1 MSGLARDAAAFKSA
15 LSRQDYSSW
24 HSNPSPA
31 SSQPTASSSSGG
43 AGAAGAAAGIAE
55 PKKKRPKNSM
65 AHHPRCILLHILSSS
80 PDVVYSQPAD
90 TGTGVNLNTQLVYA
104 VNYLKV
110 CYNDL
115 LYMQVIIIKH
125 SFVVSRQSDALAGPR
140 HRYFNTTRYRY
151 ISSREIQSTRPCRTQ
166 P

>member
-24 HSNPSPA
+24 HSNPSPG

-43 AGAAGAAAGIAE
+43 GGAAAAAGSGGTAE

-65 AHHPRCILLHILSSS
+65 AQHPCCILLPILNSS

-115 LYMQVIIIKH
+115 LYIQVTIIKH

-140 HRYFNTTRYRY
+140 HRYFNTTRYRC
-151 ISSREIQSTRPCRTQ
+151 ISSREIQST
-166 P
+166 